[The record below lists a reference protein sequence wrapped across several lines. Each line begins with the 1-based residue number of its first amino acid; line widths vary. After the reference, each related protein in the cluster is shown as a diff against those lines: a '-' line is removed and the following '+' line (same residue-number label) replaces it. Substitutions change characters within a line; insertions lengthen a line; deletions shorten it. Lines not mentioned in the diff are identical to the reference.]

1 MRFRRI
7 LIVTASLGA
16 PLIPAQR
23 ALAIGCTPQQFQQ
36 CANLPLADTCFKWGC
51 LPGPPVAQG
60 GRGFNCVL
68 SDAAPAGTPCH
79 SDVACVSSGTCGPT
93 GTCNANPGARTTC
106 STTSTGARDE
116 VLCWCANFTCNG
128 IIPPHT
134 FVFGANA
141 SPTARNSPGVPATED
156 EERLS
161 VTNRG
166 QVWRRQALRTSL
178 SSS

>member
-7 LIVTASLGA
+7 LIITASLGA

-93 GTCNANPGARTTC
+93 GTCNANPAPAQLAQPLVRVRGMRCCVGAP
-106 STTSTGARDE
+106 
-116 VLCWCANFTCNG
+116 
-128 IIPPHT
+128 I
-134 FVFGANA
+134 
-141 SPTARNSPGVPATED
+141 SP
-156 EERLS
+156 
-161 VTNRG
+161 
-166 QVWRRQALRTSL
+166 
-178 SSS
+178 